1 MENNDLENE
10 YQTENQ
16 SVYSQNKTMI
26 KGFLVC
32 LLVLGL
38 LIPIPFIL
46 NLIEERQGNKEK
58 VITEISDKWSG
69 KQTIYGPFIE
79 VTYMENVN
87 DAQGKVVKQ
96 QMKKYIML

>member
-1 MENNDLENE
+1 MENNYQEHETNE
-10 YQTENQ
+10 ANS

-46 NLIEERQGNKEK
+46 NLL
-58 VITEISDKWSG
+58 
-69 KQTIYGPFIE
+69 
-79 VTYMENVN
+79 
-87 DAQGKVVKQ
+87 VVH
-96 QMKKYIML
+96 Y